1 MRSRLSDWM
10 SRLRFAWARR
20 RLDEEARQEI
30 DAHLALL
37 VARYVGQGLPCDEA
51 YTAARRQFGN
61 ASVMR
66 QQLYDMNSIS
76 WAEEV
81 SQDLRY
87 ALRQLR
93 HNPGFAATA
102 IATLALAIG
111 AHTAMFSVL
120 NAVLLR
126 PLPYASPEQL
136 VTLWLDNPSQ
146 GRREVRPAWMNVDEW
161 RRHSESFSE
170 IVASDPLTAT
180 LTGAGGAERI
190 SVSRTTPN
198 FLRVRGIEPLLGRS
212 FSIKE
217 AEARQRVAV
226 ISHRFWQT
234 RFNGAPDV
242 VGRSLEING
251 LTSEIIGVLPPE
263 DGRIGDH
270 DVWEP
275 HTMFPDWEARRTAA
289 GEGSWFVLARL
300 RPSVTIDQA
309 RAEMNAIASR
319 FDEQLPVAE
328 RGRTVGIVP
337 LSRHLVGA
345 QSRTGLWMLTGAVSC
360 VLLIAAANIAGLS
373 VARSVGRAR
382 EMSIR
387 AAVGATSARIA
398 RQLVVESVTLAAI
411 AGAVGT
417 GLAVVGIGF
426 VRAFGPGDLERLQ
439 DVSLDLGVLG
449 WAVAISG
456 LAGVLVGLA
465 PALTTMRREAW
476 SSGKEGSR
484 GVAGGAAARRLR
496 RSLVAAE
503 VALAV
508 VLLAGAGLLLRSWWH
523 AERVD
528 MGFQSERL
536 LMVQVTA
543 TGFTAPE
550 QRVHFYDRLIERVST
565 LPGVQYATVVSD
577 LFATGVTNALVTVD
591 GSARAASERLQFRR
605 DEVSQDFFSTVDAPL
620 LRGRAFSAADTMGS
634 PLVTIVNDAMA
645 RRLSPEGDPVG
656 TRFKIGPPE
665 ADTPWFTVIG
675 VVGNMRR
682 SRQVESEP
690 IPQMFEAMSQ
700 NPPGTAQV
708 LVRTTANEPLTLAQ
722 TVRTTVRDVDPRV
735 PVGDAVTVDSHVGT
749 FLAQRRFQTSLL
761 MAFAAAALLLAAI
774 GIYGLIQYSVVTR
787 THEIAIRMAVGAHA
801 GEIFRL
807 VVREGLALSAIGL
820 AIGLAAAL
828 AASHAGAG
836 LLFQVTATD
845 PLTFVTIALALIAI
859 AGAACYVPARRAMR
873 VEPTAALRQG

>member
-1 MRSRLSDWM
+1 MWQHLLAWV

-20 RLDEEARQEI
+20 RLDEDARQEI
-30 DAHLALL
+30 DAHIHLL
-37 VARYVGQGLPCDEA
+37 TDRYVGQGLPRDEA

-61 ASVMR
+61 AAAMR
-66 QQLYDMNSIS
+66 QELYDMNSIS
-76 WAEEV
+76 WAEEIG
-81 SQDLRY
+81 QDLRY

-120 NAVLLR
+120 NTVLLR
-126 PLPYASPEQL
+126 PLPYPSPEQL
-136 VTLWLDNPSQ
+136 VTLWIESPSQ
-146 GRREVRPAWMNVDEW
+146 GRREVRPAWLNVDEW

-180 LTGAGGAERI
+180 LTSADGAERL

-212 FSIKE
+212 FSAEE

-226 ISHRFWQT
+226 ISHRFWQR
-234 RFNGAPDV
+234 RFAGSPDV
-242 VGRSLEING
+242 VGTLIEING
-251 LTSEIIGVLPPE
+251 LTSEVIGVLPPA

-270 DVWEP
+270 DIWEP
-275 HTMFPDWEARRTAA
+275 HTLFPDWEARRATA

-300 RPSVTIDQA
+300 RPQVTIDQA
-309 RAEMNAIASR
+309 LAEMNAIARR
-319 FDEQLPVAE
+319 FDEQLPVAD

-337 LSRHLVGA
+337 LSRHLVGS
-345 QSRTGLWMLTGAVSC
+345 QSRTALWMLTGAVSC

-387 AAVGATSARIA
+387 TAVGATSARIA
-398 RQLVVESVTLAAI
+398 RQLVVESLTLAAI
-411 AGAVGT
+411 AGALGT
-417 GLAVVGIGF
+417 GLAVVGIRF
-426 VRAFGPGDLERLQ
+426 VRAFGPGDVERLRE
-439 DVSLDLGVLG
+439 VSLDPGALG

-465 PALTTMRREAW
+465 PAITATRREIS

-484 GVAGGAAARRLR
+484 GVAGGAAARGLR

-536 LMVQVTA
+536 LMAHVTA

-550 QRVHFYDRLIERVST
+550 QRVHFYDRVLERVAS
-565 LPGVQYATVVSD
+565 LPGVQHVAVVSD
-577 LFATGVTNALVTVD
+577 LFASGVANTFVTVD
-591 GSARAASERLQFRR
+591 GSVSAASERLQFRR
-605 DEVSQDFFSTVDAPL
+605 DEVSQDFFNTAGAPL
-620 LRGRAFSAADTMGS
+620 LRGRAFSAEDAMGA
-634 PLVTIVNDAMA
+634 PLVTVLNDAMA
-645 RRLSPEGDPVG
+645 RRLWPDGDPVG
-656 TRFKIGPPE
+656 RRFKIGPAD

-682 SRQVESEP
+682 SRQVETEP
-690 IPQMFEAMSQ
+690 IPQMFEAMAQ

-708 LVRTTANEPLTLAQ
+708 LVRTTTSEPLALVQ
-722 TVRTTVRDVDPRV
+722 TVRTTVRDVDPRA
-735 PVGDAVTVDSHVGT
+735 PVGDAVTVDSHIGT

-761 MAFAAAALLLAAI
+761 IAFAAAALLLAAI

-787 THEIAIRMAVGAHA
+787 THEIAIRMAVGAQA
-801 GEIFRL
+801 GEIFRM
-807 VVREGLALSAIGL
+807 VVREGLKLSATGL
-820 AIGLAAAL
+820 AIGLAVAL

-836 LLFQVTATD
+836 LLFHVTATD
-845 PLTFVTIALALIAI
+845 PLTFVTIAIALIAI
-859 AGAACYVPARRAMR
+859 AGGACYVPARRATK
-873 VEPTAALRQG
+873 VEPIAALRQG